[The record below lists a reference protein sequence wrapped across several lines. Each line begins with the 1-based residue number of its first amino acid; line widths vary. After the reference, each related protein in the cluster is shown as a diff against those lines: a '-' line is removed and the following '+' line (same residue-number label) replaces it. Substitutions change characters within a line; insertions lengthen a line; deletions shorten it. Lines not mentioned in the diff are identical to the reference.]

1 MFVPTL
7 ATCSCLHLLTRQ
19 RETLTLIISM
29 GLTFEE
35 AATIMN
41 VALETAKSRVIHIR
55 IRLTSILF
63 LDSEDQIDPNGQTLA
78 ALQF

>member
-1 MFVPTL
+1 
-7 ATCSCLHLLTRQ
+7 
-19 RETLTLIISM
+19 M
-29 GLTFEE
+29 GLPFEE